1 MTLEPGSLLK
11 EKLSMLVNDNYHSI
25 SFETVVREFNAHF
38 RDQEISIQV
47 EEDLYGK
54 RKQRQVNAAKA
65 KFITRK

>member
-11 EKLSMLVNDNYHSI
+11 EKLSMLGNDNYRSI
-25 SFETVVREFNAHF
+25 SFERVVRDFTTHF

-54 RKQRQVNAAKA
+54 RKQIRKKKQVKR
-65 KFITRK
+65 RKK